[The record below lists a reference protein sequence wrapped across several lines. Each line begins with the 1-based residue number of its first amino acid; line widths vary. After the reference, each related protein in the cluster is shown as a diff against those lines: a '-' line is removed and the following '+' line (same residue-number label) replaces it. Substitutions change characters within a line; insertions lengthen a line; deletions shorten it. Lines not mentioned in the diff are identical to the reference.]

1 MVDAKAVKE
10 KAAKMQSRR
19 SRNTS
24 TTHISAH
31 KHCRIC
37 GINIDAKVE
46 VRVCKN
52 SECIARNTKD
62 EKNQKLMRRWMFIF
76 LGLFSIPVVLKVM
89 GF

>member
-10 KAAKMQSRR
+10 KAANKQSRR
-19 SRNTS
+19 PRNTP
-24 TTHISAH
+24 TAHISAH

-37 GINIDAKVE
+37 GINVDAKVE
-46 VRVCKN
+46 VRVCN
-52 SECIARNTKD
+52 NAECIARNTKD

-76 LGLFSIPVVLKVM
+76 LGLFSIPVVLKVI